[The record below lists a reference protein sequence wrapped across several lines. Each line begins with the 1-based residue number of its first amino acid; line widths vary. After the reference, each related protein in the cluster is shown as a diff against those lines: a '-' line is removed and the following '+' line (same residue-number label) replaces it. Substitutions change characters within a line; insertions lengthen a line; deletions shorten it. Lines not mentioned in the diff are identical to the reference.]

1 MTYQDTSR
9 DAFEGSARGLNERKV
24 LVLVRCSPDGMTC
37 DEFMNRTGM
46 QHQSA
51 SPAFTALTRR
61 GLLLRTDRRRK
72 TRSGQKAAVYVAV
85 DPGTLFSCP
94 KRAKADVYRAA
105 VRAAIKGRTT
115 GDWMDFDSAI
125 AELPDAERR
134 RISQ

>member
-61 GLLLRTDRRRK
+61 GLLMRTDKRRA

-85 DPGTLFSCP
+85 DPGTLFSSP
-94 KRAKADVYRAA
+94 TRPKADVYRDV
-105 VRAAIKGRTT
+105 VRAALNGRAT
-115 GDWMDFDSAI
+115 GDWAEFDSALSQLPNS
-125 AELPDAERR
+125 ELK
-134 RISQ
+134 RIKP

>member
-1 MTYQDTSR
+1 MAYQDTSR

-61 GLLLRTDRRRK
+61 GLLMRTEKRRA

-85 DPGTLFSCP
+85 DPGTLFSSPTRP
-94 KRAKADVYRAA
+94 KSDVCRDV
-105 VRAAIKGRTT
+105 VRAALNGRAT
-115 GDWMDFDSAI
+115 GDWAEFDSALSQLPNS
-125 AELPDAERR
+125 ELK
-134 RISQ
+134 RIKP

>member
-9 DAFEGSARGLNERKV
+9 DAFDGSARGLNERKV

-61 GLLLRTDRRRK
+61 GLLMRTEKRRA

-85 DPGTLFSCP
+85 DPGTLFSSPTRP
-94 KRAKADVYRAA
+94 KSDVYRDV
-105 VRAAIKGRTT
+105 VRAALNGRAT
-115 GDWMDFDSAI
+115 GDWAEFDSALSQLPNS
-125 AELPDAERR
+125 ELK
-134 RISQ
+134 RIKP